1 MLALVVAFGTAVVAT
16 DRVGTERSYG
26 RSAAPWAATL
36 VVAALAS
43 GAIIALGIWAMMQKS

>member
-1 MLALVVAFGTAVVAT
+1 VVAT